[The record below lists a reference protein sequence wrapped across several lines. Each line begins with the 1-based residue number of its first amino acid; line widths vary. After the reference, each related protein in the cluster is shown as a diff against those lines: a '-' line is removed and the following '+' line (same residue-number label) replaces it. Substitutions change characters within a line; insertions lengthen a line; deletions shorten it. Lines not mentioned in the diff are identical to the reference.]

1 MWPFGTP
8 FEAIIRLLGKILSI
22 EPRYAFFMIAF
33 VIISYFFS
41 RFIVFAIYSIPAGFV
56 VVSTAHYFW
65 YHILKKPITH
75 EYDRYWAA
83 ASFAMAAVIFAAAY
97 IYDINRHKR
106 YLALLRNVNTTV
118 QPQQNIIQNQI
129 QSGYANQYG
138 YAQMNEQVYYQHQF
152 QLPTMVP
159 DQKPETPTRRIGFSY
174 PEKEDSRKN
183 RR

>member
-1 MWPFGTP
+1 MWPFRMP

-22 EPRYAFFMIAF
+22 EPRYVFFIIAF
-33 VIISYFFS
+33 VIMSYFFS
-41 RFIVFAIYSIPAGFV
+41 RFIVFVIYSIPAGFI
-56 VVSTAHYFW
+56 VVSTVHYFW
-65 YHILKKPITH
+65 YYVLKKPITH

-83 ASFAMAAVIFAAAY
+83 ASFIMAAVIFAAIY

-106 YLALLRNVNTTV
+106 YLALLKNVNTTA

-152 QLPTMVP
+152 QLPHQVP
-159 DQKPETPTRRIGFSY
+159 NQKPETPARKIGFSY
-174 PEKEDSRKN
+174 PEKEDSRKK